1 MHQPK
6 NIMLTRERKSQ
17 LRRQL
22 LARRLKL
29 DAAQRRSADAA
40 IVKTA
45 IELVQA
51 QNAQKVSGFL
61 AFRGEPD
68 LAPALTGFDA
78 DGRQVYVPVIKG
90 RDMRFVRWQA
100 DAETRTNH
108 FGIAEPVNADELAPQ
123 QLDLVLM
130 PLVGFSSGGGRL
142 GMGAGYYDRAFA
154 FCRHETTRPRLVG
167 VAYRLQQVDSLPL
180 DEWDVPLDD
189 VITEDGLT
197 R

>member
-68 LAPALTGFDA
+68 LAPAQTGFDA

-90 RDMRFVRWQA
+90 RDMRSVRWQA
-100 DAETRTNH
+100 DAEPGTIDL
-108 FGIAEPVNADELAPQ
+108 GVAERVNPVGLRPRR
-123 QLDLVLM
+123 LDLVLR
-130 PLVGFSSGGGRL
+130 PLAGFSSGGGRL
-142 GMGAGYYDRAFA
+142 AMGAASSARASPFG
-154 FCRHETTRPRLVG
+154 RQEPPRPG
-167 VAYRLQQVDSLPL
+167 
-180 DEWDVPLDD
+180 
-189 VITEDGLT
+189 
-197 R
+197 